1 MTRTVTRLFD
11 SHTEAM
17 GAVQDLETAGV
28 DHDKISLVSNN
39 ADNWHAGHKHPGGAP
54 GDRGPLGDA
63 NGDGENDV
71 ADGAGKGATTGGLIG
86 GGAGLLAG
94 LGMLAIPGLGPVV
107 AAGWLVSTAVGAAI
121 GAAAGGA
128 TGGLLGALKEAG
140 HSDEE
145 ANVYSEGVR
154 RGGTL
159 VSVRAHDD
167 EADRIEQILQG
178 RSGVDART
186 RGEVYRQSG
195 WSRFEESAQP
205 YTADEVARERQL
217 YREDRSFAQS
227 GDPAP
232 RVADL
237 AGDRDEDRGISSAV
251 PPTPRAF

>member
-11 SHTEAM
+11 HHNDAIQ
-17 GAVQDLETAGV
+17 AVDELERAGV
-28 DHDKISLVSNN
+28 PHDRISLVSNN
-39 ADNWHAGHKHPGGAP
+39 SDNWHAGHRHAGGA
-54 GDRGPLGDA
+54 GPLGDR

-107 AAGWLVSTAVGAAI
+107 AAGWLASTAVGAAA

-128 TGGLLGALKEAG
+128 AGGLLGALKEAG

-159 VSVRAHDD
+159 VSVRADD
-167 EADRIEQILQG
+167 GEADRIEQILNG
-178 RSGVDART
+178 RQGVDAMS
-186 RGEVYRQSG
+186 RGQDYRASG
-195 WSRFEESAQP
+195 WSRFDHDAEP
-205 YTADEVARERQL
+205 YSSEQIATERQRYL
-217 YREDRSFAQS
+217 ERRSFAGQEPRDDS
-227 GDPAP
+227 MDQDGRSRTPGAGMGAPIPGADPTA
-232 RVADL
+232 
-237 AGDRDEDRGISSAV
+237 
-251 PPTPRAF
+251 